1 MKNLTEK
8 DNTVCVLGLGYVGLT
23 LATVLS
29 DVGFNIYG
37 VDKNEQVI
45 DSLRIGKSH
54 FYEKGLEELLS
65 KLLISTNPP
74 KFDCK
79 IENQIASIY
88 IITVGTPIIKSSS
101 EPNLDYVINAS
112 VDIGNILK
120 KGDLVI
126 LRSTVPVGTTRN
138 IVLPILEKISGLKI
152 NKDFDLAFC
161 PERTVEGKALTELKE
176 LPQIIGGFNEKSIQR
191 ASDFF
196 NKFTNE
202 VINVGELES
211 AEMIKI
217 LNNTFRD
224 IIFAYSNQM
233 ALLCQELNLNMVK
246 LTKAANYGYKRDI
259 IPLPSPGVGGACLSK
274 DPYILASVCK
284 NYNVDNSLFLLGRKI
299 NEGMCQNILTRIE
312 NEFIINSKKI
322 NGAKIFILGFA
333 FKGRPAT
340 SDMRDSSTIDLVNLL
355 LSRKANLYG
364 NDPLVKKSEISS
376 LGVIHASLDE
386 GFKNA
391 DAVIIMTNHIEYEQI
406 DIDKLVKT
414 MNKPAIL
421 MDGWQLFNSEILIQ
435 NNGIKYM
442 SIGS

>member
-246 LTKAANYGYKRDI
+246 LTKAETMDI
-259 IPLPSPGVGGACLSK
+259 
-274 DPYILASVCK
+274 
-284 NYNVDNSLFLLGRKI
+284 NVI
-299 NEGMCQNILTRIE
+299 
-312 NEFIINSKKI
+312 
-322 NGAKIFILGFA
+322 
-333 FKGRPAT
+333 
-340 SDMRDSSTIDLVNLL
+340 
-355 LSRKANLYG
+355 
-364 NDPLVKKSEISS
+364 
-376 LGVIHASLDE
+376 
-386 GFKNA
+386 
-391 DAVIIMTNHIEYEQI
+391 
-406 DIDKLVKT
+406 
-414 MNKPAIL
+414 
-421 MDGWQLFNSEILIQ
+421 
-435 NNGIKYM
+435 
-442 SIGS
+442 